1 MECKD
6 DLFLLQEIKLGNEK
20 AFKILFTKYRP
31 RLTNYAYRFV
41 NNQTVVEDLVQETFE
56 KIWEKRHTLS
66 LVSVSSLLFTIIRNK
81 CINYLKRQSI
91 LEISSIEYLENLEGE
106 ERLYNL
112 DLSSGAEMPLMVEE
126 MKEQIE
132 MVLRQLP
139 ERTKEIFLLRR
150 DEGLKNREIS
160 ERLGISTTAVEK
172 HMSRA
177 LMVFK
182 IHFREKYPT
191 EIYELAIALLLTMY
205 FVQ

>member
-1 MECKD
+1 MDCKD

-31 RLTNYAYRFV
+31 RLTNYAHRFI
-41 NNQTVVEDLVQETFE
+41 NNQVVVEDLVQDTFE
-56 KIWEKRHTLS
+56 KIWEKRSTLD
-66 LVSVSSLLFTIIRNK
+66 LISVSSLLFTIIRNK
-81 CINYLKRQSI
+81 CINHLKRQSI

-106 ERLYNL
+106 ERLYGV
-112 DLSSGAEMPLMVEE
+112 DLKSEAEVPLLVEE
-126 MKEQIE
+126 LKAQIE
-132 MVLRQLP
+132 IVLRQLP
-139 ERTKEIFLLRR
+139 KRTKEIFLLRR

-182 IHFREKYPT
+182 IHFKEKYPT
-191 EIYELAIALLLTMY
+191 EIYELAIALLFTMY

>member
-1 MECKD
+1 MDCKD

-31 RLTNYAYRFV
+31 RLTNYAHRFI
-41 NNQTVVEDLVQETFE
+41 NNQVVVEDLVQDTFE
-56 KIWEKRHTLS
+56 KIWEKRSTLD
-66 LVSVSSLLFTIIRNK
+66 LISVSSLLFTIIRNK
-81 CINYLKRQSI
+81 CINHLKRQSI

-106 ERLYNL
+106 ERLYGV
-112 DLSSGAEMPLMVEE
+112 DLKSEAEVPLLVE
-126 MKEQIE
+126 KLKAQIE
-132 MVLRQLP
+132 IVLRQLP
-139 ERTKEIFLLRR
+139 KRTKEIFLLRR

-182 IHFREKYPT
+182 IHFKEKYPI
-191 EIYELAIALLLTMY
+191 EIYELAIVILFATY
-205 FVQ
+205 FAS

>member
-1 MECKD
+1 MDCKD

-31 RLTNYAYRFV
+31 RLTNYAHRFI
-41 NNQTVVEDLVQETFE
+41 NNQVVVEDLVQDTFE
-56 KIWEKRHTLS
+56 KIWEKRSTLD
-66 LVSVSSLLFTIIRNK
+66 LISVSSLLFTIIRNK
-81 CINYLKRQSI
+81 CINHLKRQSI

-106 ERLYNL
+106 ERLYGV
-112 DLSSGAEMPLMVEE
+112 DLKSEAEVPLLVEE
-126 MKEQIE
+126 LKAQIE
-132 MVLRQLP
+132 IVLRQLP
-139 ERTKEIFLLRR
+139 KRTKEIFLLRR

-182 IHFREKYPT
+182 IHFKEKYPI
-191 EIYELAIALLLTMY
+191 EIYELAIVILFATY
-205 FVQ
+205 FAS